1 MLDKDD
7 LRKTIMEEAH
17 CLTYAMHPDS
27 IKMYRTI
34 KKSYWWFGMK
44 KDIAKFMSKCLVSQ
58 QVKEEH
64 QKTIKTFQP
73 FPILEWKWEHIT
85 MDFVVGLSHT

>member
-1 MLDKDD
+1 MLNKDD

-17 CLTYAMHPDS
+17 CSTYVMHPDS

-44 KDIAKFMSKCLVSQ
+44 RDIEKFMSKYLMCQ
-58 QVKEEH
+58 QVKEEY
-64 QKTIKTFQP
+64 QKPIKTFQP
-73 FPILEWKWEHIT
+73 FPILE
-85 MDFVVGLSHT
+85 